1 MNPAKLLSGMAP
13 SAAPKDDG
21 WGAQKY
27 IRFGL
32 ICVLI
37 LGGGFGGWAATA
49 SLKGAV
55 IASGQLRVES
65 NRQVVQHLDGGVVGE
80 IRVRDGDVVEAGEV
94 LIRLDDTLLR
104 SELITL
110 ESQLFEIVARRG
122 RLEAVQ
128 VEADEIVFD
137 DELLAVARDNPEVGS
152 LIDGQVALFL
162 ASRESRTKQRAV
174 LVERKA
180 QFGEQITGIDAQL
193 ASYERQSELIEEELV
208 GVRQLLKRGNI
219 QKTRLLSLERE
230 AARLIGEAGQL
241 TAQRAQLQGQI
252 SEIDIELLRMDAT
265 MREEAIAEL
274 RELGFRELELKE
286 RRLALRERLS
296 RLDIRAPR
304 MGVVI
309 DSTVHALKAVIRPAE
324 PILYI
329 IPNDASM
336 VIDARVEPINRDSI
350 FTGQEA
356 VLVFS
361 AFNTRTTPE
370 LFGTISKVSPDST
383 VDEQTGMAF
392 YKAEVA
398 LNAGELAKLE
408 GQELVAGMP
417 VEVYI
422 QTGDRTPFNYMLKPV
437 TDYFN
442 RAMREE

>member
-1 MNPAKLLSGMAP
+1 MNPAQMLSGPAQ
-13 SAAPKDDG
+13 SSQSKDDG

-80 IRVRDGDVVEAGEV
+80 ILVRDGDVVEAGEV
-94 LIRLDDTLLR
+94 LIKLDDTLLR
-104 SELITL
+104 SELVTL
-110 ESQLFEIVARRG
+110 ESQLFEIIARRG

-128 VEADEIVFD
+128 VDAGEIKFD
-137 DELLAVARDNPEVGS
+137 DELLSVAQDYPEVDA
-152 LIDGQVALFL
+152 LIEGQVALFL
-162 ASRESRTKQRAV
+162 ASRESNAKQRDV

-193 ASYERQSELIEEELV
+193 SSYDRQSELIEEELV

-252 SEIDIELLRMDAT
+252 SEIDIEVLRMDAT
-265 MREEAIAEL
+265 TREEAIAEL

-309 DSTVHALKAVIRPAE
+309 DSTVHALKAVVRPAE

-329 IPNDASM
+329 VPNDAKM

-350 FTGQEA
+350 FTGQDA

-370 LFGTISKVSPDST
+370 LFGTISQVSPDST
-383 VDEQTGMAF
+383 VDEQTGMAY

-398 LNAGELAKLE
+398 MNEGEITKLE

-422 QTGDRTPFNYMLKPV
+422 QTGDRTPFNYMFKPV

-442 RAMREE
+442 RALREE